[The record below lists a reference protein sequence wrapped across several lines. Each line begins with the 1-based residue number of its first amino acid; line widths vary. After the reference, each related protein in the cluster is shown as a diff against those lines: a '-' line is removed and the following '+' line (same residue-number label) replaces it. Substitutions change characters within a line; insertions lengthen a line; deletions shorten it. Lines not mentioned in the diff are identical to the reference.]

1 MTVLQN
7 KLMNMALIILIA
19 ISLLGSISFVLYQYV
34 MPDKATSAQAEEE
47 KPEPLT
53 ADEMMERTIQ
63 TKEFKTN
70 LKDNK
75 YILVKFAFQLDS
87 VEAKDELQKR
97 QIQLD
102 SIIISVL
109 ASTDSAQIEGEEGL
123 KHLETALLNRVN
135 EIMADGKVVRVYI
148 TDKILQ

>member
-1 MTVLQN
+1 MFQN

-34 MPDKATSAQAEEE
+34 MPDKEAGAEVEEE

-53 ADEMMERTIQ
+53 ADEINERTLQ

-70 LKDNK
+70 LKDKK
-75 YILVKFAFQLDS
+75 YILVKFAFQMDS
-87 VEAKDELQKR
+87 VEAKEELTKR

-109 ASTDSAQIEGEEGL
+109 ASTESTQIEGEEGL
-123 KHLETALLNRVN
+123 KSLETSLLNRVN
-135 EIMADGKVVRVYI
+135 EIMVEGKVVRVYI